1 MRVAPEEFE
10 YLVEKALDQL
20 PSEFAEILENVAVVV
35 EDEPEIELLEEMGI
49 PEDDELLGLYRG
61 IPLIDRETAYFDLPD
76 QVVLYRQPLLRISR
90 DRRELIR
97 EVRDTLVHE
106 LGHHFG
112 LTDEEM
118 PY

>member
-1 MRVAPEEFE
+1 M
-10 YLVEKALDQL
+10 DNL
-20 PSEFAEILENVAVVV
+20 PAEFAELLDNIAVVV
-35 EDEPEIELLEEMGI
+35 EDEPEPELLREMGMG
-49 PEDDELLGLYRG
+49 EDEDLLGLYTG
-61 IPLIDRETAYFDLPD
+61 IPLSEREAAYSALPD
-76 QVVLYRQPLLRISR
+76 QVVLYRLPLVRISR

>member
-1 MRVAPEEFE
+1 MRVALEEFE
-10 YLVEKALDQL
+10 FLVEKALDQL
-20 PSEFAEILENVAVVV
+20 PEEFAELLDNVAVVI
-35 EDEPEIELLEEMGI
+35 EDEPDQETLEEMGI

-61 IPLIDRETAYFDLPD
+61 VPLAERETGYFELPD
-76 QVVLYRQPLLRISR
+76 QVTLYRLPLVRISR

>member
-1 MRVAPEEFE
+1 MRVNEDEFAA
-10 YLVEKALDQL
+10 LVERAMLRL
-20 PSEFAEILENVAVVV
+20 PPEFAKLLDNVAVVV
-35 EDEPEIELLEEMGI
+35 EDEPEPELLRDMGLG
-49 PEDDELLGLYRG
+49 EDEDLLGLYTG
-61 IPLIDRETAYFDLPD
+61 VPLSERDTGYASLPD
-76 QVVLYRQPLLRISR
+76 QVSLYRLPLLRACR

-112 LTDEEM
+112 LSDDEM